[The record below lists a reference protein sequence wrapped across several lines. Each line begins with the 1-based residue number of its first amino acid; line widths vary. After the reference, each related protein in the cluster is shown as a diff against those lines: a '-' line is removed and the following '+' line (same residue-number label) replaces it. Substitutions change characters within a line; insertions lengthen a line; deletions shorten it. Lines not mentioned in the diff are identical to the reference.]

1 MSTISSAMRLAA
13 DATIVSDA
21 LPRTGLSRVAVIASY
36 AATVDISRSL
46 ATLVTEFESGGYDVV
61 LVRASDAQGDL
72 RWPEWF
78 DGHPTVVVKPNRGYD
93 FGSWATA
100 LSLFPVIHTVPLV
113 VLTNDS
119 LIGPFASLAPTLD
132 AFERSTSDVWGITYT
147 EEIAPHLQSYW
158 LGFRNRV
165 LEAPSIRRFWSK
177 VDHIDDKDEIVLR
190 YEIGLSK
197 LLRAEGFVS
206 EPMLD
211 SPALVWANQNPTT
224 VGWFHMMRLG
234 FPFVKSMLVKNADL
248 FHLNRD
254 IDDAVELL
262 YGEKLREW
270 I

>member
-1 MSTISSAMRLAA
+1 MSAQTPAMKLAG
-13 DATIVSDA
+13 DARVVTDT

-36 AATVDISRSL
+36 AATPNISRSL
-46 ATLVTEFESGGYDVV
+46 ATLVREFETGGYDVV
-61 LVRASDAQGDL
+61 LVRASDAQADL

-100 LSLFPVIHTVPLV
+100 LALFPVIHRVPLV
-113 VLTNDS
+113 IFTNDS
-119 LIGPFASLAPTLD
+119 LVGPFASLGPTLE
-132 AFERSTSDVWGITYT
+132 AFESSTSDVWGITHT

-158 LGFRNRV
+158 LGFRNKV
-165 LEAPSIRRFWSK
+165 LEAPSIRRFWSQ
-177 VDHIDDKDEIVLR
+177 VDHIDDKDEIVLT
-190 YEIGLSK
+190 YEIGFSK
-197 LLRAEGFVS
+197 LLRIEGFVV

-234 FPFVKSMLVKNADL
+234 FPFVKAMLVKNADA
-248 FHLNRD
+248 FHLNTD

-262 YGEKLREW
+262 YGQKLREW
-270 I
+270 M